1 MSRYLGSML
10 PLTWALQVLPDRAE
24 PPPFDEAN
32 EIPSSFALQSE
43 LARSVSLAFG
53 DAQFQTRQPIL
64 APISLRCGFR
74 FRLCGEG
81 LSGDHQ
87 NKQTTRG
94 LLMKRERERER
105 ETERQRDRDR
115 DRQTDRDSS
124 ERDRDSS
131 ERDRER
137 QRQRDTDTHKDAQ

>member
-105 ETERQRDRDR
+105 ERQRDRETETET
-115 DRQTDRDSS
+115 DRQTETARRETETARRD
-124 ERDRDSS
+124 
-131 ERDRER
+131 
-137 QRQRDTDTHKDAQ
+137 